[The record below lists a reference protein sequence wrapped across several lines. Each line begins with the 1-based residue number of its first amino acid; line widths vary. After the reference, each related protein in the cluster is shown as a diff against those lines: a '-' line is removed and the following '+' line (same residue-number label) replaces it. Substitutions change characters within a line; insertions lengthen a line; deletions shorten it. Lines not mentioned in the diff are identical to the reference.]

1 MPKAPFVTKV
11 YERTHRLAQR
21 LQQDY
26 NTKSTADCVNFDIK
40 EGRKYYKIVE
50 VKGGVHAF
58 VDIKSGDV
66 FKPAGYNKPAR
77 HVRYNL
83 LDDVSYNNCIQRAD
97 WAGGYL
103 YLR

>member
-1 MPKAPFVTKV
+1 MPKALFVDTV
-11 YERTHRLAQR
+11 YERTHRLVQR

-26 NTKSTADCVNFDIK
+26 NTNSTADCVNFDIK

-83 LDDVSYNNCIQRAD
+83 LDDNSFNECIQRAD